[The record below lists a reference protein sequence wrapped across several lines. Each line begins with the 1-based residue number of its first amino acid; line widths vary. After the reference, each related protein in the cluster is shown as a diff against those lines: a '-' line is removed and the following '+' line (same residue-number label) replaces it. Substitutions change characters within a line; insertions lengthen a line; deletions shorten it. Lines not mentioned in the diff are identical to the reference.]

1 MINRCRPLRLVLNT
15 LECDERLK
23 YGFKKTIEPILL
35 DLRRATLEELAYR
48 LAYTIV
54 DQRRDVENV
63 IIPIWF
69 TFRLSGISLEEI
81 RDLGKGFLE
90 EVFACLL
97 REYGHEG
104 HFPQNDLN
112 KISKEL
118 GRGKQTS
125 RASAVAEALFNLSI
139 FEKISAK
146 LVGRKLDFKSFIKKY
161 YGHLT
166 TNNKDNKVL
175 RARFAR
181 SFKLLG
187 SKSLDFFLRDVI
199 PNYNDIKLIPMPVD
213 VHVAATSQLLGLYF
227 YEEEL
232 EEICRGRLD
241 LAFNVSHRANFTEE
255 VARRLKELAKR
266 CGLNSDQALKISR
279 ALFLLGAYYCSER
292 KCHDCPVKKECFYQR
307 LLKAD
312 FQLATKFRERIG
324 S

>member
-1 MINRCRPLRLVLNT
+1 MIKRCHLLRLVLNT
-15 LECDERLK
+15 LECDEHLK

-35 DLRRATLEELAYR
+35 DLRRANLEELVYR

-54 DQRRDVENV
+54 DQRRDVEDV
-63 IIPIWF
+63 VIPIWF
-69 TFRLSGISLEEI
+69 TFRLCGISLEEI
-81 RDLGKGFLE
+81 RDLGEGFLE

-104 HFPQNDLN
+104 HLPQNDLN
-112 KISKEL
+112 EISEEL

-125 RASAVAEALFNLSI
+125 RAMAVAEALFNLSI

-146 LVGRKLDFKSFIKKY
+146 LVGRKLDLKSFIEKY
-161 YGHLT
+161 YGHLMT
-166 TNNKDNKVL
+166 DKVL
-175 RARFAR
+175 RARFIR

-187 SKSLDFFLRDVI
+187 SKSLEFFLRDII
-199 PNYNDIKLIPMPVD
+199 PNYNDIELIPMPVD

-241 LAFNVSHRANFTEE
+241 RAFNVSYRAIFTKE
-255 VARRLKELAKR
+255 VAGRLKELAKR
-266 CGLNSDQALKISR
+266 CGLNSDQALKTSR

-292 KCHDCPVKKECFYQR
+292 KCHDCPVKKECFYQL

-312 FQLATKFRERIG
+312 FRLASKFRERIG